1 MSRMQ
6 SFIATEV
13 CITRVYFIVVP
24 EVPHLYSDLIEGV
37 LLNSIILM
45 KFKLEASNIKRLRY
59 IYDVVKR
66 FLATIPLLYK
76 PINGYLKRTVAGGS
90 LKLMEKLRAI
100 CQDSVPLS
108 NLVHHLSDLS
118 NIDKVNCVYQFLA
131 IDTSDTKFEE
141 TILRFHFSES
151 ALSLLRSMFPQALHK
166 FTMLCREPK
175 TKAVPEEDVA
185 DVLCL
190 NLENWYNSLYKK
202 YEQLF
207 YSKSGQQGT
216 LHKDYG

>member
-1 MSRMQ
+1 M
-6 SFIATEV
+6 
-13 CITRVYFIVVP
+13 
-24 EVPHLYSDLIEGV
+24 
-37 LLNSIILM
+37 
-45 KFKLEASNIKRLRY
+45 
-59 IYDVVKR
+59 
-66 FLATIPLLYK
+66 
-76 PINGYLKRTVAGGS
+76 
-90 LKLMEKLRAI
+90 
-100 CQDSVPLS
+100 
-108 NLVHHLSDLS
+108 
-118 NIDKVNCVYQFLA
+118 

-141 TILRFHFSES
+141 TILRFHFSERYGNWIKVIYILTLSGGS

-190 NLENWYNSLYKK
+190 KLENWYNSLYKK